1 MKIYKSTDLTKDGRA
16 KGDLM
21 LLYGEA
27 GVGKSVSALQ
37 TSPLPILYIMSEPR
51 DVTKFLVAADRVG
64 AEDQISFTFY
74 TNWDEMME
82 FVNDYGNFKDYQTI
96 IVDSISHLIA
106 INLSIEIEDENFAVL
121 DQKKKEEKGLTFQTK
136 MSQEGYGT
144 LAAQMLRFTNAIS
157 KLAMKGK
164 TIVLLAR
171 QDQNPKFNRALSAG
185 PTLKGQEY
193 AKHMAGF
200 CDFIGFVEPR
210 MDENGANLYPPFV
223 SFEPTGSYMAKW
235 TGANPPGGA
244 TRKVCNVE
252 MILRAA
258 RGEFNN
264 KSKRKETIDGTK
276 ET

>member
-1 MKIYKSTDLTKDGRA
+1 MKIWKSAELTSEGRA

-21 LLYGEA
+21 LIYGEA

-51 DVTKFLVAADRVG
+51 DVTKFLIAADRQG

-82 FVNDYGNFKDYQTI
+82 FVNDYANFKDYQTI

-106 INLSIEIEDENFAVL
+106 INLSTEIEDENFAVM
-121 DQKKKEEKGLTFQTK
+121 DEKKKSEKGLTFQTK

-164 TIVLLAR
+164 TVVLLAR

-210 MDENGANLYPPFV
+210 MDDDNTNQYPPFV
-223 SFEPTGSYMAKW
+223 SFEPTGVYMAKW

-244 TRKVCNVE
+244 TRKVLNIE
-252 MILRAA
+252 MILKAA
-258 RGEFNN
+258 RGELG
-264 KSKRKETIDGTK
+264 KKKGKE
-276 ET
+276 E

>member
-1 MKIYKSTDLTKDGRA
+1 MKIRKGTELMSEGKA

-21 LLYGEA
+21 FLYGES

-37 TSPLPILYIMSEPR
+37 SSPLPILYIMSEPR
-51 DVTKFLVAADRVG
+51 DVTKFLIAADRK
-64 AEDQISFTFY
+64 DSTDKIDFTFY

-82 FVNDYGNFKDYQTI
+82 FVNKCENFEPYQTI

-106 INLSIEIEDENFAVL
+106 INLSIEIEDENFAVM
-121 DQKKKEEKGLTFQTK
+121 DEKKKAEKGLTFQTK

-144 LAAQMLRFTNAIS
+144 LAAQMLRFTNATS
-157 KLAMKGK
+157 RLAMKGK
-164 TIVLLAR
+164 TVVFLAR

-193 AKHMAGF
+193 AKHFAGF

-210 MDENGANLYPPFV
+210 IDDSTGLNVYPPVV

-235 TGANPPGGA
+235 TGAYPPGGA
-244 TRKVCNVE
+244 TKKVLNIE
-252 MILRAA
+252 MILKAA
-258 RGEFNN
+258 RGELNG
-264 KSKRKETIDGTK
+264 KSKRKE
-276 ET
+276 E